1 MLLRTRISLIVT
13 LAFVAICAGFVVAAI
28 QREDI
33 ITERFA
39 GEIVSDRSTVWD
51 RVIDKIVQRMEINAD
66 VISENAALVSSV
78 RQSDGEAIRQYAG
91 GVHEQVSRAG
101 IADRLD
107 LVSSDGRLI
116 YSSSS
121 ELFPTASVT
130 EENVARSLADGEVI
144 SGISN
149 DQQRNIVVAVGIP
162 IYDGAGIAG
171 LGILAT
177 DIHEAISE
185 METVTRST
193 VLLVNRRGRLLAGE
207 AVDLWRSVQS
217 HVDLL
222 QLNSLQTLPVD
233 DRVYSAIVVPEESEL
248 GSLRANLISIRD
260 VSDVAVQQR
269 RLRDLMIWG
278 TAIALVVVLVL
289 LNLYMSWVFAPL
301 AAGIDMLNALSRG
314 NLGIRLE
321 TGSDRDEVGRIANS
335 LNIFRSKMVAMDRLR
350 QSRERQ
356 RARQERFIRREMT
369 GLADTLDDQERS
381 AVLGE
386 LHKLEAMVQVRS
398 ETTGNSFSQAAKSL
412 DRFEEEGERETEE
425 EGNESLIREAEL
437 DGLAMMAIAFQKM
450 SDRVQDQNQRLR
462 DALATKNQLIAIQK
476 ELDIAAKVQLS
487 LMPDPLPASSVF
499 NISGTMKPAKE
510 VGGDFF
516 DYFRI
521 DENKVGIVIADVSGK
536 GVPAALFMVMARTVL
551 RATIRRNQDS
561 PGEVLR
567 RVNDFLER
575 NNAEQMFV
583 TVFFGVLYESTGR
596 FIFANGGHNPPILVR
611 DGRAVPLELTG
622 GVILGMI
629 DSLDYDESHIDLH
642 PSDRL
647 VFVTDGLSEAFNKES
662 EAYGDERLIAAAA
675 EATAHPTQ
683 GPDENIAE
691 IVRSVENFVGDAPQ
705 FDDITCVVL
714 HYKNRGAEETG
725 GRIVDQSEESSDRP
739 EPGSVLTESGS
750 VLSFTIKNK
759 LEELARLADIIDAR
773 AEERNWPVG
782 WAMNMNVC
790 LDELITNVISY
801 GYRDQPDGQDA
812 ESDDIRI
819 VVSEADDDLIVEME
833 DHGSPYNPFVEAP
846 EPDVDAGVEDR
857 KIGGLG
863 VYLVKQLTDET
874 SWERRGNVNHIRLVK
889 HGLNRTEE

>member
-13 LAFVAICAGFVVAAI
+13 LAFVTICVGFVVAAI
-28 QREDI
+28 QREEV

-39 GEIVSDRSTVWD
+39 GEIVSDRSVVWD
-51 RVIDKIVQRMEINAD
+51 RVIDKIVQRMEVNAG
-66 VISENAALVSSV
+66 VISENEALVSSV
-78 RQSDGEAIRQYAG
+78 RMSDGEAIRRLADD
-91 GVHEQVSRAG
+91 VHENLSRAG
-101 IADRLD
+101 IAGRLD
-107 LVSSDGRLI
+107 LVATDGSLV

-121 ELFPTASVT
+121 ALFPTASVS
-130 EENVARSLADGEVI
+130 EENIARSLADGEII
-144 SGISN
+144 SGLSN
-149 DQQRNIVVAVGIP
+149 DQQRNIVVAVVVP
-162 IYDGAGIAG
+162 LHDGQGIAG
-171 LGILAT
+171 LGVLAT
-177 DIHEAISE
+177 GIHEAISE
-185 METVTRST
+185 MENVTRST

-207 AVDLWRSVQS
+207 AVDLWRFIQS

-222 QLNSLQTLPVD
+222 QSNSLQTLAVD
-233 DRVYSAIVVPEESEL
+233 DKVYSAILVPEESDL
-248 GSLRANLISIRD
+248 GTLRANLVSVRD
-260 VSDVAVQQR
+260 VTDVAAQQR

-278 TAIALVVVLVL
+278 TAVALAVVLIL
-289 LNLYMSWVFAPL
+289 LNMYMSWVFAPL
-301 AAGIDMLNALSRG
+301 AAGINMLNALSRG
-314 NLGIRLE
+314 NLGVRLE
-321 TGSDRDEVGRIANS
+321 NGGDRDEVGRIANA
-335 LNIFRSKMVAMDRLR
+335 LNIFRSRMVAMDRLR

-369 GLADTLDDQERS
+369 SLADTLDDEERI
-381 AVLGE
+381 AVLEE
-386 LHKLEAMVQVRS
+386 LHNVEAMVQERA
-398 ETTGNSFSQAAKSL
+398 ETAGNSFSQAAKSL
-412 DRFEEEGERETEE
+412 DRFDEESEQDLEEGTEK
-425 EGNESLIREAEL
+425 LLRDAEL

-499 NISGTMKPAKE
+499 SISGTMKPAKE

-611 DGRAVPLELTG
+611 NGGAVPLELTG

-629 DSLDYDESHIDLH
+629 DSLDYDESHIDLS
-642 PSDRL
+642 PGDRL

-675 EATAHPTQ
+675 EAAAHPTQ

-691 IVRSVENFVGDAPQ
+691 IVRSVEKFVGDAPQ

-714 HYKNRGAEETG
+714 HYKRRGAEETG
-725 GRIVDQSEESSDRP
+725 GTIEVLQEEVPGRP
-739 EPGSVLTESGS
+739 EPDSVLTDSGS
-750 VLSFTIKNK
+750 VLSFTIKNR

-773 AEERNWPVG
+773 SEERNWPDG
-782 WAMNMNVC
+782 WAINLNVC

-801 GYRDQPDGQDA
+801 GYRDHPDGRDA
-812 ESDDIRI
+812 ESDEIRI
-819 VVSEADDDLIVEME
+819 VVIEADDDLIVEME
-833 DHGSPYNPFVEAP
+833 DHGSSYNPFVEAP
-846 EPDVDAGVEDR
+846 EPDVDASVKDR

-863 VYLVKQLTDET
+863 VYLVKQLTDEA
-874 SWERRGNVNHIRLVK
+874 SWERRGDINHIRLVK